1 MEVPS
6 LARSWKLQEH
16 VWETGSVLAPGT
28 SLRLE
33 VTLLAACLRG
43 HQPES
48 ESLSWL
54 CLRSMWT
61 EALWFLRTQIGN
73 CRIWSD
79 WKCNGLL
86 HLVVLLMD
94 QKRLSGSFCLNS
106 LDILF
111 VESLEI
117 NWRIGP
123 SSLRTKITFSS
134 LENPFAIIYIGVVTL
149 RRDILVVVYPVMI
162 HHFYCGQDC
171 TQECAQAHVRWMLP
185 LVVLAWE
192 TFWENYSAPPR
203 VASEEK
209 DKSKTGLGG
218 TELSQFEMPSGLP
231 PAYRHPALVVEP
243 GGTSL
248 VPVSVRDRPVR
259 PGKEGGKSVYTP
271 I

>member
-6 LARSWKLQEH
+6 LARSRKLQEH
-16 VWETGSVLAPGT
+16 VWERGSVLAPGT

-43 HQPES
+43 HRPES

-54 CLRSMWT
+54 CLWSMWT

-79 WKCNGLL
+79 WKCNGLR

-94 QKRLSGSFCLNS
+94 QRRLSGSFCLNS

-134 LENPFAIIYIGVVTL
+134 LANPFAITL
-149 RRDILVVVYPVMI
+149 
-162 HHFYCGQDC
+162 
-171 TQECAQAHVRWMLP
+171 
-185 LVVLAWE
+185 LAW
-192 TFWENYSAPPR
+192 WH
-203 VASEEK
+203 SE
-209 DKSKTGLGG
+209 
-218 TELSQFEMPSGLP
+218 
-231 PAYRHPALVVEP
+231 
-243 GGTSL
+243 GTSSL
-248 VPVSVRDRPVR
+248 LFIPLWLTISTAVRTVLRNEQR
-259 PGKEGGKSVYTP
+259 HM
-271 I
+271 